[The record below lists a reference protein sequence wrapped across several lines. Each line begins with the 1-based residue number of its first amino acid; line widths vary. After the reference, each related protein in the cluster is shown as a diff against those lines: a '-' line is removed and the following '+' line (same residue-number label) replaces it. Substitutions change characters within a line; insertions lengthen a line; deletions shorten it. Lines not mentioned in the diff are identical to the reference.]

1 MTAALALRAR
11 LRRRRLLTGPGG
23 PARWERLVDRRPRAL
38 CAAVAVVAGALT
50 WPYGGAVATVA
61 VAVYAWLA
69 AAGLQRRRS
78 GRRVAE
84 AVVRALD
91 AAAIVAADL
100 RAGAAPDDALRA
112 ARPAIPSATDGGT
125 EVDRIGRLVTTA
137 VTVSAATGAP
147 LADLLD
153 RLAAA
158 ASGEARLRRAASA
171 QAAGATATAWLLAA
185 LPLAG
190 IGVGYGM
197 GADPLRVLLHTRVG
211 AGCALLAL
219 LLQVAGLAWSRR
231 LARTIGPRP

>member
-1 MTAALALRAR
+1 MTAVLAVRAR
-11 LRRRRLLTGPGG
+11 LRRRRLLTGRGG
-23 PARWERLVDRRPRAL
+23 RARWERLVDRRPHAL
-38 CAAVAVVAGALT
+38 CAVIAAVAGAPT

-61 VAVYAWLA
+61 VAVYAWLGT
-69 AAGLQRRRS
+69 AGLMRHRS
-78 GRRVAE
+78 GRRNVE
-84 AVVRALD
+84 AVTRALD
-91 AAAIVAADL
+91 AAAILAADL

-112 ARPAIPSATDGGT
+112 ARPAIPSAPDVGT
-125 EVDRIGRLVTTA
+125 EVNRLGRLVATA

-153 RLAAA
+153 RLAAS
-158 ASGEARLRRAASA
+158 ASVEARLRQAASA

-190 IGVGYGM
+190 VGIGYGM

-231 LARTIGPRP
+231 LARTIGPRS